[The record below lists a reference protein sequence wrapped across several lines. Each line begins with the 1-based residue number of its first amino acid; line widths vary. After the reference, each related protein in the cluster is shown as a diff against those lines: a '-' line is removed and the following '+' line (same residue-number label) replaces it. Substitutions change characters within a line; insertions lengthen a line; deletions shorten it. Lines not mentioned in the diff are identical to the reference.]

1 MIVSFT
7 VPAYLIETEA
17 SGRRLIDYVRQIL
30 DAPLTEGITVGH
42 VKLADWMMSDPVVLP
57 KLVEQGG
64 IAIDALLTDRARLT
78 PEQGAYLFTM
88 TGGAIRLADWLR
100 PYPDVEGLAPRE
112 PSASAGAGAAET
124 APPAEPAP
132 LPLSPD
138 HPPIVQGRLGEMASG
153 RLFRCVRGVGEN
165 RFLLTG
171 MGVALALDRAAATAA
186 YEALG
191 QALGRD
197 IER

>member
-1 MIVSFT
+1 MSFT

-17 SGRRLIDYVRQIL
+17 SGRRLIDYIQKIM
-30 DAPLTEGITVGH
+30 APHHGPVTVAH
-42 VKLADWMMSDPVVLP
+42 VKLADWMMSDPVMLP
-57 KLVEQGG
+57 ALVERSG
-64 IAIDALLTDRARLT
+64 IDIAALLGGGVALT
-78 PEQGAYLFTM
+78 PEQGAYIFEI

-100 PYPDVEGLAPRE
+100 RYPDVEGLAPRE

-138 HPPIVQGRLGEMASG
+138 HPPIVQGRLGELASG

-186 YEALG
+186 YETLG